1 MGGIWLVDRE
11 GIATERYP
19 GYRQASIL
27 VFLLVLAFVVVRY
40 VQAGERMDLLRTI
53 RFEFLLGGLSI
64 ILGIIQMS
72 QRQPQ
77 IGTARVLLIS
87 IALLFFCMLLELPL
101 AADPVVARTIFN
113 NRAFKFAMLTFLVL
127 VYAESPKY
135 LEYFLWAFLFSIF
148 YITLE
153 SVQGLITGGL
163 YWENQGVMRL
173 HGAVPLYGHPNSLG
187 GVSLGALP
195 YVIYMWSEA
204 RRWYLRAGLLA
215 LATTASICVV
225 YSGSR
230 TAYVGLIGL
239 VFWMFMQTDRKMRF
253 LVASVIVGAIL
264 VVALPHQYID
274 RFKSIGGQEKEGHSK
289 DARIQIA
296 HDAWTIFLENPLG
309 VGVASFPAK
318 RLARFGRSQDTHNLY
333 LEVAT
338 NLGIQGFAAFC
349 VMVTAMMMVL
359 HRANAAFKR
368 QRRRLALLMRHGPP
382 PSAREM
388 MSRHDRDL
396 RLLIAIA
403 KATGG
408 FIFVRLVL
416 GFFGMDLYEIY
427 WWFGAGLATS
437 LSGMAVTTI
446 RRTRWLEEQ
455 IMAASATPAG
465 P

>member
-1 MGGIWLVDRE
+1 MDRE

-27 VFLLVLAFVVVRY
+27 VFLLFLAFVVVRY

-127 VYAESPKY
+127 VYVESPKY

-187 GVSLGALP
+187 GVP
-195 YVIYMWSEA
+195 A
-204 RRWYLRAGLLA
+204 RGGM
-215 LATTASICVV
+215 S
-225 YSGSR
+225 
-230 TAYVGLIGL
+230 
-239 VFWMFMQTDRKMRF
+239 
-253 LVASVIVGAIL
+253 AI
-264 VVALPHQYID
+264 
-274 RFKSIGGQEKEGHSK
+274 R
-289 DARIQIA
+289 R
-296 HDAWTIFLENPLG
+296 
-309 VGVASFPAK
+309 
-318 RLARFGRSQDTHNLY
+318 RFG
-333 LEVAT
+333 
-338 NLGIQGFAAFC
+338 G
-349 VMVTAMMMVL
+349 
-359 HRANAAFKR
+359 
-368 QRRRLALLMRHGPP
+368 
-382 PSAREM
+382 
-388 MSRHDRDL
+388 
-396 RLLIAIA
+396 
-403 KATGG
+403 
-408 FIFVRLVL
+408 
-416 GFFGMDLYEIY
+416 
-427 WWFGAGLATS
+427 
-437 LSGMAVTTI
+437 
-446 RRTRWLEEQ
+446 
-455 IMAASATPAG
+455 
-465 P
+465 